1 LKLDE
6 NAMDILRYQQ
16 QHFLVTGLK
25 KLTASIC
32 VCLLRAG
39 HKVTLYNPASANVL
53 AAVEQHL
60 SDMQQYTGETVTT
73 TSLDVITTL
82 GSAQNCDV
90 AIVISNEDIEEKAAY
105 IEELD
110 KVLNEN
116 ATLVINTESI
126 ALNVLQNYTDNPG
139 RLLGVN
145 WVEPAHT
152 TNFLEIITN
161 EISQAHLVDDFCQ
174 TARELWRKDP
184 YVLKHNQGIR
194 AQLMCALLREAFFL
208 VENNYVDIEDIDRA
222 CRNDAGYYMSFA
234 GNFRYMDLMGT
245 YMYGIVMQELNPEL
259 SKNTHI
265 PDFCQ
270 RLIGTGSKG
279 MATGEG
285 FYNYEPGEAEQWD
298 KVFRKFSYQIQ
309 QIIEKYPF
317 SYKQKSEVLR

>member
-1 LKLDE
+1 
-6 NAMDILRYQQ
+6 MDILRYQQ

-39 HKVTLYNPASANVL
+39 HKVTLYSPTNANVL

-60 SDMQQYTGETVTT
+60 SDMQLHAGDTADIANLE
-73 TSLDVITTL
+73 LITTL
-82 GSAQNCDV
+82 GSPRSYDV
-90 AIVISNEDIEEKAAY
+90 AIVITNEDIEEKAAF
-105 IEELD
+105 IKELD
-110 KVLNEN
+110 KVLNQN

-126 ALNVLQNYTDNPG
+126 ALDVLQNYTSNPR

-152 TNFLEIITN
+152 TSFLEIITN
-161 EISQAHLVDDFCQ
+161 DISQPHLVDDFCH

-208 VENNYVDIEDIDRA
+208 VENNYVQIEDIDRA

-259 SKNTHI
+259 SKDTHI
-265 PDFCQ
+265 PDFCR
-270 RLIGTGSKG
+270 RLIEAGSKG

-285 FYNYEPGEAEQWD
+285 FYRYEPGEAEQWD

-317 SYKQKSEVLR
+317 SYKQKNKVLKQAES

>member
-1 LKLDE
+1 MLHE
-6 NAMDILRYQQ
+6 NDMDILRYQQ

-25 KLTASIC
+25 KLTASVG

-39 HKVTLYNPASANVL
+39 HKVTLHSPTNANVM
-53 AAVEQHL
+53 ATVEQHL
-60 SDMQQYTGETVTT
+60 ADMEKYTGETVDIKN
-73 TSLDVITTL
+73 LEVITTL
-82 GSAQNCDV
+82 GNTQRYDG
-90 AIVISNEDIEEKAAY
+90 AIVITNEDIEEKAAF
-105 IEELD
+105 IKELD
-110 KVLNEN
+110 KVLHES
-116 ATLVINTESI
+116 ATLAINTESI
-126 ALNVLQNYTDNPG
+126 ALDVLQSYSDNPG

-152 TNFLEIITN
+152 TSFLEIITN
-161 EISQAHLVDDFCQ
+161 EISQTQLVDDFCQ

-208 VENNYVDIEDIDRA
+208 VENNYVTIEDIDRA

-259 SKNTHI
+259 SKDTHI
-265 PDFCQ
+265 PDFCK
-270 RLIGTGSKG
+270 RLIDTGSKG
-279 MATGEG
+279 MITGEG
-285 FYNYEPGEAEQWD
+285 FYHYEPGEAQQWD
-298 KVFRKFSYQIQ
+298 TVFRKFSYQIQ

-317 SYKQKSEVLR
+317 SYKQKSKVLR